1 MPVEKTIYF
10 LKNLQEDFEDIFMYD
25 ILSGR
30 HNITFVITS
39 AYASVG
45 MAGVWILK
53 TQNIVDVITTV
64 QKYDDY
70 WFGGESEGDAGMI
83 IDIEVGV
90 EI

>member
-39 AYASVG
+39 AYPSEG

-70 WFGGESEGDAGMI
+70 WFGGESEGHAGRV